1 MGKIMPQDPIMELK
15 QVSLAAPLGSS
26 YLLQDISFSI
36 PRGEWLAV
44 VGASGA
50 GKTTLLRLLNRLIEP
65 TSGSIEFKHQDLK
78 NLNSL
83 ELRRQVV
90 LVLQE
95 PKLLGMS
102 VQQALAY
109 PLMLQK
115 IAAREIN
122 RRVSHWINIL
132 GIPQEWLE
140 RNELQLSLGQ
150 RQLVTIA
157 RALIMESQLLLL
169 DEPTSALDVGNAM
182 HVMEVLQN
190 LVAEGKTSIVMV
202 NHQLKLV
209 EQFSDRVLYLD
220 QGKLL
225 QDQLNSLVNWQELH
239 NQIAQARIQTEAEW
253 E

>member
-1 MGKIMPQDPIMELK
+1 MGKTKPQDPIMQLK
-15 QVSLAAPLGSS
+15 QVSLATPLGSS
-26 YLLQDISFSI
+26 YLLKDISFSI

-65 TSGSIEFKHQDLK
+65 TSGSIKFNHQDLNK
-78 NLNSL
+78 LNSL

-95 PKLLGMS
+95 PKLLGMP

-115 IAAREIN
+115 VAAGEIN

-132 GIPQEWLE
+132 SIPQEWLE

-157 RALIMESQLLLL
+157 RALIMEPKLLLL

-190 LVAEGKTSIVMV
+190 LVATGETSIVMV
-202 NHQLKLV
+202 NHQLQLV
-209 EQFSDRVLYLD
+209 EQFSDRVLHLD
-220 QGKLL
+220 QGQLR
-225 QDQLNSLVNWQELH
+225 QDQSNSEVNWQELH
-239 NQIAQARIQTEAEW
+239 HKIAQARIQTEAEW

>member
-15 QVSLAAPLGSS
+15 QLSLAAPLGSS

-50 GKTTLLRLLNRLIEP
+50 GKTTLLRLLNRLKEP
-65 TSGSIEFKHQDLK
+65 TSGSIEFNHQDLK
-78 NLNSL
+78 NFNSL

-95 PKLLGMS
+95 PKLLGMP

-115 IAAREIN
+115 IAAGEIN
-122 RRVSHWINIL
+122 RRVTHWINIL

-140 RNELQLSLGQ
+140 RSELQLSLGQ

-157 RALIMESQLLLL
+157 RALIMEPQLLLL
-169 DEPTSALDVGNAM
+169 DEPSSALDVGNTI

-190 LVAEGKTSIVMV
+190 LVATGKTSIVMV

-209 EQFSDRVLYLD
+209 EEFSDRVLHLE

-225 QDQLNSLVNWQELH
+225 QDQLNSLVNWQELN

>member
-1 MGKIMPQDPIMELK
+1 MGKTKPQDPIMELT

-65 TSGSIEFKHQDLK
+65 TSGSITFNQQDLK

-95 PKLLGMS
+95 PKLLGMP
-102 VQQALAY
+102 VQQALGY

-115 IAAREIN
+115 IPSGDIN
-122 RRVSHWINIL
+122 PRVSHWINIL

-140 RNELQLSLGQ
+140 RSELQLSLGQ

-157 RALIMESQLLLL
+157 RALIMEPQLLLL

-190 LVAEGKTSIVMV
+190 LVATGKTSIVMV
-202 NHQLKLV
+202 NHQLKLM
-209 EQFSDRVLYLD
+209 EQFSDRVLHLE

-239 NQIAQARIQTEAEW
+239 NQIAQFRIQTEVEW

>member
-1 MGKIMPQDPIMELK
+1 MGKTKPQDPIMQLK
-15 QVSLAAPLGSS
+15 QVSLATPLGSS
-26 YLLQDISFSI
+26 YLLKDISFSI

-65 TSGSIEFKHQDLK
+65 TSGSIKFNHQDLNK
-78 NLNSL
+78 LNSL

-95 PKLLGMS
+95 PKLLGMP

-115 IAAREIN
+115 VAAGEIN

-132 GIPQEWLE
+132 SIPQEWLE

-157 RALIMESQLLLL
+157 RALIMEPKLLLL

-190 LVAEGKTSIVMV
+190 LVATGKTSILMV
-202 NHQLKLV
+202 NHQLQLV
-209 EQFSDRVLYLD
+209 EQFSDRVLHLD
-220 QGKLL
+220 QGQLR
-225 QDQLNSLVNWQELH
+225 QDQSNSEVNWQELH
-239 NQIAQARIQTEAEW
+239 HKIAQARIQTEAEW